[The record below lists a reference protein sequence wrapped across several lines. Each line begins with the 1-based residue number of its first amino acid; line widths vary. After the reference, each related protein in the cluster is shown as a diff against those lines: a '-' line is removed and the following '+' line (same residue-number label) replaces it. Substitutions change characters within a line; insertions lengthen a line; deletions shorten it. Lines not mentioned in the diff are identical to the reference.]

1 MRQSTMAVAVAVAV
15 AIIVAPAYGQ
25 TPDEEAWSDTLHA
38 QAAGKAVNVNDATA
52 EQLAYLPGIGQ
63 KTDDNIL
70 YAREQGI
77 RFETVEDLQ
86 QVSGIGQKTA
96 DKLAPYVIFDGP
108 TTATSKIG
116 STAKKTTG
124 KKIARPTE

>member
-63 KTDDNIL
+63 KT
-70 YAREQGI
+70 
-77 RFETVEDLQ
+77 
-86 QVSGIGQKTA
+86 A